1 MQTYDLI
8 MIVVLAGA
16 ALFGYWKGL
25 AWQIASLGSIFLSY
39 FVSINFRGLIASKL
53 GLEPPLDTAAS
64 MLILYLGS
72 SLAVWIGFGFISKS
86 LKEMKLKDWD
96 HQAGALVGAAK
107 GVLFCMLITVFAM
120 TLGPADWKTAIP
132 KSASGRYIAA
142 ALTKTE
148 ALLPKDIHQ
157 TIARY
162 TDPVKDQ
169 LGSGEGG
176 PLLGGEPGEGDILSN
191 LKKSGSELYTKV
203 KQQVGGE
210 IESRAKKEAEDLL
223 NELGKKAADTLPLGG
238 SSIGESAP
246 AGGSQNDPEL
256 GDATL
261 SPLGVP
267 RAKNAG
273 RPSAKMPDFSSKKW
287 QRK

>member
-8 MIVVLAGA
+8 MIAVLAGA

-25 AWQIASLGSIFLSY
+25 AWQVASLGSIFLSY

-53 GLEPPLDTAAS
+53 GLQPPIDTAAS

-120 TLGPADWKTAIP
+120 TLGPQDWKATIP
-132 KSASGRYIAA
+132 KSTSGRYIAA

-157 TIARY
+157 SIAKY
-162 TDPVKDQ
+162 TDPVKSQ
-169 LGSGEGG
+169 LNSGEGG
-176 PLLGGEPGEGDILSN
+176 ELAGDESGGGNLFSGIEKAGNELL
-191 LKKSGSELYTKV
+191 TKT
-203 KQQVGGE
+203 KQRLGAE
-210 IESRAKKEAEDLL
+210 IESHAKKSAKDLL
-223 NELGKKAADTLPLGG
+223 NDMGKRVTEKLPVGG
-238 SSIGESAP
+238 PSTGQSTP
-246 AGGSQNDPEL
+246 LGGSQNDP
-256 GDATL
+256 DPANTIT

-267 RAKNAG
+267 RAKDAG
-273 RPSAKMPDFSSKKW
+273 RPSVRMPDFSSKRW